1 MNVTSKMKFLG
12 FGSQVD
18 STNAVITL
26 ASANIG
32 LAGVDKMFK
41 NVDSWLHLGL
51 SLAQIGVA
59 VVTIYFIWCKAR
71 KVVLCTKTKGKPRRK
86 Q

>member
-1 MNVTSKMKFLG
+1 MSFLG
-12 FGSQVD
+12 FGRGAD

-32 LAGVDKMFK
+32 LASVDQLLK
-41 NVDSWLHLGL
+41 NVDSWLKVAM
-51 SLAQIGVA
+51 SAAQLGVA

-71 KVVLCTKTKGKPRRK
+71 KVKKELKTRRIRK
-86 Q
+86 